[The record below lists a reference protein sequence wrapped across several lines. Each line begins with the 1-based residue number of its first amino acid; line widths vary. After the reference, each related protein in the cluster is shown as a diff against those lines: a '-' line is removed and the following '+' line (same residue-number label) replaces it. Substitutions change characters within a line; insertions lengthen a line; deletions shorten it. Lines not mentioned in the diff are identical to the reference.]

1 MTANILLVGSGGV
14 GTIAALNLEAGGLAS
29 VTAVLRSNYSKVTTD
44 GFHIKS
50 IDHGEIT
57 HWRPSEILNKIP
69 HYSNKHFDY
78 IVVTTK
84 NIADTTPTTA
94 ELIAPAVTPGKTV
107 IVLIQ
112 NGLNIEK
119 PLFEIFPQ
127 NVVLSGVSRVDSHE
141 IASGVIE
148 QVDHDR
154 LIIGAF
160 RNPTPNLNI
169 ESGVDNE
176 TDADAAAR
184 HFVQIYSAAGKTD
197 CRYVPAEEVP
207 FYRWQ
212 KLVYNACMNTICAI
226 TGLDTGRIQLAEGA
240 VENLVRPAM
249 NEIVA
254 AAAAVGV
261 RLPAD
266 IVDKMIAI
274 DPVTAYLR
282 PSMLE
287 DVGRGN
293 LTEFEN
299 ILGEPL
305 REGTARGVSMPTATF
320 LYHTLKA
327 IQWRVKEEK
336 GMVTIPSRNV

>member
-1 MTANILLVGSGGV
+1 M
-14 GTIAALNLEAGGLAS
+14 
-29 VTAVLRSNYSKVTTD
+29 NY
-44 GFHIKS
+44 
-50 IDHGEIT
+50 
-57 HWRPSEILNKIP
+57 IP
-69 HYSNKHFDY
+69 HHSTKHFDY

-94 ELIAPAVTPGKTV
+94 ELISPAVTPEKTV

-119 PLFEIFPQ
+119 PLFEKFPR
-127 NVVLSGVSRVDSHE
+127 NVILSGVSRVDSHE
-141 IASGVIE
+141 IAPGVIE

-160 RNPTPNLNI
+160 PKLNPI
-169 ESGVDNE
+169 
-176 TDADAAAR
+176 DAAAEAAAR
-184 HFVQIYSAAGKTD
+184 DFVYIYSAAGKTD
-197 CRYVPAEEVP
+197 CRYISTDEVP

-226 TGLDTGRIQLAEGA
+226 TGLDTGRIQLAGDV
-240 VENLVRPAM
+240 VESLVRPAM

-261 RLPAD
+261 RLPGD
-266 IVDKMIAI
+266 IVDTMISI

-287 DVGRGN
+287 DAGRVRYFSFPVFQG
-293 LTEFEN
+293 
-299 ILGEPL
+299 G
-305 REGTARGVSMPTATF
+305 GVV
-320 LYHTLKA
+320 L
-327 IQWRVKEEK
+327 
-336 GMVTIPSRNV
+336 MV

>member
-1 MTANILLVGSGGV
+1 MTNILLVGSGGV

-29 VTAVLRSNYSKVTTD
+29 VTAVLRSNYNKVTTD

-50 IDHGEIT
+50 VDHGEIT
-57 HWRPSEILNKIP
+57 HWRPSKILNKIP
-69 HYSNKHFDY
+69 HSEKHFDY

-84 NIADTTPTTA
+84 NIADASPTTA
-94 ELIAPAVTPGKTV
+94 ELISPAITPGKTV

-119 PLFEIFPQ
+119 PVFEKFPQ

-141 IASGVIE
+141 IATGVIE

-160 RNPTPNLNI
+160 ANPNPNGDGI
-169 ESGVDNE
+169 
-176 TDADAAAR
+176 DADAEAAAR

-197 CRYVPAEEVP
+197 CRYIPAAEVP

-226 TGLDTGRIQLAEGA
+226 TGLDTGRIQLAGDV
-240 VENLVRPAM
+240 VESLVRPAM

-261 RLPAD
+261 RLPGD
-266 IVDKMIAI
+266 IVDRMISI

-305 REGTARGVSMPTATF
+305 REGTARGMSMPTATF

-336 GMVTIPSRNV
+336 GMITIPSKSV

>member
-1 MTANILLVGSGGV
+1 MLNHKMTTNILLVGSGGV

-29 VTAVLRSNYSKVTTD
+29 VTAVLRSNYNKVTTD

-57 HWRPSEILNKIP
+57 HWRPSESKHPSSTEFYMLKMAVLNKIP

-119 PLFEIFPQ
+119 PLYEKFPQ

-141 IASGVIE
+141 IATGVIE
-148 QVDHDR
+148 QADHDR

-160 RNPTPNLNI
+160 KNRTPNLNI
-169 ESGVDNE
+169 ESGVDIDA
-176 TDADAAAR
+176 DADAAAR
-184 HFVQIYSAAGKTD
+184 HFVQLYSAAGKTD
-197 CRYVPAEEVP
+197 CRHIPVEEVP

-226 TGLDTGRIQLAEGA
+226 TGLDTGRIQLAEDA

-261 RLPAD
+261 RLPGD
-266 IVDKMIAI
+266 IVDTMIAI

-287 DVGRGN
+287 DVGRVC
-293 LTEFEN
+293 F
-299 ILGEPL
+299 PL
-305 REGTARGVSMPTATF
+305 LCF
-320 LYHTLKA
+320 
-327 IQWRVKEEK
+327 
-336 GMVTIPSRNV
+336 NVWFGC

>member
-1 MTANILLVGSGGV
+1 M
-14 GTIAALNLEAGGLAS
+14 
-29 VTAVLRSNYSKVTTD
+29 NY
-44 GFHIKS
+44 
-50 IDHGEIT
+50 
-57 HWRPSEILNKIP
+57 IP
-69 HYSNKHFDY
+69 HHSTKHFDY

-94 ELIAPAVTPGKTV
+94 ELISPAVTPGKTV

-119 PLFEIFPQ
+119 PLFEKFPR

-141 IASGVIE
+141 IAPGVIE
-148 QVDHDR
+148 QGDHDR

-160 RNPTPNLNI
+160 PNPNPNPHPNAA
-169 ESGVDNE
+169 
-176 TDADAAAR
+176 ADAAAR
-184 HFVQIYSAAGKTD
+184 DFVNIYGAAGKTECKYIFAD
-197 CRYVPAEEVP
+197 EVP

-226 TGLDTGRIQLAEGA
+226 TGLDTGRIQLSGDT

-261 RLPAD
+261 RLPGD
-266 IVDKMIAI
+266 IVDRMVSI

-287 DVGRGN
+287 DVGRV
-293 LTEFEN
+293 
-299 ILGEPL
+299 
-305 REGTARGVSMPTATF
+305 RYF
-320 LYHTLKA
+320 LPSLFFK
-327 IQWRVKEEK
+327 VVVVVVL
-336 GMVTIPSRNV
+336 MV